1 MPSTRPTP
9 TVDDTDRPV
18 LARGV
23 RLSFDRARERQ
34 VLLSPETA
42 SVLNATGA
50 AILDLCDGERTV
62 AEILTELRRR
72 YQHVPEEEVR
82 GFLGRL
88 AARRFLEVRRG

>member
-1 MPSTRPTP
+1 M
-9 TVDDTDRPV
+9 
-18 LARGV
+18 LARHV
-23 RLSFDRARERQ
+23 RRSFDRARNTD

-62 AEILTELRRR
+62 AEILTGLRQR
-72 YQHVPEEEVR
+72 YRQVPEDDVR
-82 GFLGRL
+82 RFLGRL